1 MAQNRRRCEA
11 IKGIE
16 EETGEDGEDG
26 EAGIAVDLFIRTDRN
41 ICEVGGENDT
51 RERDSSCREQITQST
66 SGVKK

>member
-16 EETGEDGEDG
+16 EETGEDG